1 MIFASRKIIIYPV
14 RTDSKMKTTLTAI
27 LCMSMCLLL
36 LAETDST
43 SQTTNKYGGLTAV
56 NWRDVFS
63 RRAQLSDFDYD
74 GKTTPADF
82 FKFSSSPPTTNDW
95 QAYWTKLKTIDG
107 NYNDFFFK
115 TSALSDQ
122 SIQVFANLLQ
132 DPTSAS
138 NQIIQRCVLFR
149 ISMGCNTNAHI
160 LIPLIQPYLSSDSIC
175 TQLAALNGLHSLGP
189 APLSFTNDLVT
200 CLNSSNDFIRAAAAQ
215 NLSEL
220 GACSRPYL
228 PLIESLARN
237 ESKTNTRK
245 VMKHAADKIKERS
258 QPNDTPNP
266 QSPSSPGVG
275 GR

>member
-1 MIFASRKIIIYPV
+1 
-14 RTDSKMKTTLTAI
+14 MKTTLTAI
-27 LCMSMCLLL
+27 LCITTCLLL
-36 LAETDST
+36 LAETNST
-43 SQTTNKYGGLTAV
+43 SQNTNKYGGLTAE

-63 RRAQLSDFDYD
+63 RRAQLSNFDYE

-95 QAYWTKLKTIDG
+95 QAYWTKLKTIDD

-115 TSALSDQ
+115 ASALPEQ
-122 SIQVFANLLQ
+122 SILVFADLIQ
-132 DPTSAS
+132 DPTSTS
-138 NQIIQRCVLFR
+138 NRIIQRCVLFR
-149 ISMGCNTNAHI
+149 VGMGCNTNAHI
-160 LIPLIQPYLSSDSIC
+160 LIPLIQPYLSSDSVCI
-175 TQLAALNGLHSLGP
+175 QLAALNALHSLGP
-189 APLSFTNDLVT
+189 VPLSFTNDLAT

-245 VMKHAADKIKERS
+245 VMKHAVDKIKERS
-258 QPNDTPNP
+258 QPSDTPNHRT
-266 QSPSSPGVG
+266 PSAPVVG